1 MYPRSNKP
9 GSNKN
14 LDEKENFRLLLEAG
28 QIINS
33 TLNIDE
39 VLNLVMDKVIELMG
53 AERGFI
59 MLIDDRQDTKADNG
73 GEDAGRPEGD
83 YFTVPLN
90 NKETLKLRTA
100 RGVDKKTI
108 DSEDFSVSLSSIKS
122 IARGEEPHIFSPNTL
137 LDPKL
142 SRRASINLH
151 SIRYVVCFPIKFK
164 EKITGVIYVDNRIAT
179 GGVYDE
185 NQYRDLLE
193 GLANQA
199 AIAIENA
206 KLHEKIQKSYLDVIR
221 ALANAI
227 EAKNPYTRG
236 HSDRVTRLAVET
248 GKAMKLSSEQLKE
261 IEMAGI
267 LHDVG
272 KIGVEEAVLNKPG
285 RLTSEEFEKMM
296 EHPRKGSEILETIDL
311 PQTVKDAVLHH
322 QEKYDGTGYPD
333 CLKEDTIPLYARIIA
348 VCDSYDAMTSD
359 RVYRKGLGK
368 EYAITELNKYSG
380 TQFDP
385 LVVNAFLEHKIYN
398 LD

>member
-1 MYPRSNKP
+1 M
-9 GSNKN
+9 GAIINKN
-14 LDEKENFRLLLEAG
+14 IPKKNIDEKDNFRLLLEAG

-59 MLIDDRQDTKADNG
+59 MLLEENG
-73 GEDAGRPEGD
+73 D
-83 YFTVPLN
+83 
-90 NKETLKLRTA
+90 LKLRTA
-100 RGVDKKTI
+100 RGVDKTTI
-108 DSEDFSVSLSSIKS
+108 DSEDFTVSLSSIKS
-122 IARGEEPHIFSPNTL
+122 VARGGEPIFCANTE

-142 SRRASINLH
+142 RRRASINLH
-151 SIRYVVCFPIKFK
+151 SIRFILCLPIKFR
-164 EKITGVIYVDNRIAT
+164 EKITGVIYVDNRVST
-179 GGVYDE
+179 GRYFE
-185 NQYRDLLE
+185 ERHKELLE
-193 GLANQA
+193 GLANQS

-206 KLHEKIQKSYLDVIR
+206 KLYEKIQKSYLDVIR

-248 GKAMKLSSEQLKE
+248 GRAMNLSAEQLKE

-285 RLTSEEFEKMM
+285 RLTNEEFEKMM
-296 EHPRKGSEILETIDL
+296 EHPRKGSEILQTIDL
-311 PQTVKDAVLHH
+311 PQSVKDAVLHH
-322 QEKYDGTGYPD
+322 QEKFDGTGYPD
-333 CLKEDTIPLYARIIA
+333 CLDEAKIPLYARIIA

-359 RVYRKGLGK
+359 RVYRKGMGK
-368 EYAITELNKYSG
+368 EYAITELKKFSG

-385 LVVNAFLEHKIYN
+385 KIVDAFLENKIYD
-398 LD
+398 L